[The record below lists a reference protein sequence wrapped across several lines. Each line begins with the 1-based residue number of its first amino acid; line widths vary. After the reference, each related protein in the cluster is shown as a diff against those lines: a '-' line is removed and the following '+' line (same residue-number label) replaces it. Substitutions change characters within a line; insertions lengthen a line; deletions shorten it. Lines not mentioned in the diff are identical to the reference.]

1 MSAAGSITTVA
12 GSSLIQPRGLQK
24 QLGFAFAAAVGLG
37 GMVGAGL
44 MRTSGSVLDEVPFP
58 WLVLALWALGGVH
71 VLLSANVASELVTSI
86 PKAGGI
92 FVPVRAAFGD
102 SMGLLVGWVT
112 YLSYSAAGASLA
124 IVCADFLT
132 ILLPSLAAHTA
143 PVACI
148 FLLVIVW
155 FNWLGVREGSMA
167 QTIGSSV
174 KLMLLCAV
182 IGIAFFAEPPRPG
195 AFTAVA
201 SDTAPALGLFAIIV
215 AYQMV
220 YSSYSGWDSAI
231 VFVEEDKYALTNIP
245 RAMALSIGA
254 VTLVYVLFNM
264 SIMRALDLEAIRRSD
279 LPIALVLGNVF
290 GPGGAL
296 AVAVLAIILASTAL
310 NANIMGGPRV
320 LFGLARDGLFLPVA
334 TRVNSG
340 GTPHIAFAFTA
351 ALTMML
357 IFSGGFEFV
366 FRLAGALIIFG
377 FVIYDASLFRLR
389 WTQPDLPRPF
399 RAIGYPVLPALVLL
413 IDTTLL
419 IAFIAADPMSGL
431 YMAALI
437 ALCIPVGIVLH
448 RRRKPGAVRDL
459 KQIN

>member
-1 MSAAGSITTVA
+1 MADASVTDGR
-12 GSSLIQPRGLQK
+12 LLKR
-24 QLGFAFAAAVGLG
+24 LGFAFAAAVGLG

-71 VLLSANVASELVTSI
+71 VLLSSNVASELITSI

-102 SMGLLVGWVT
+102 SMGLLAGWVT
-112 YLSYSAAGASLA
+112 YLSYCAAGAALS

-132 ILLPSLAAHTA
+132 IPLPSLAGYTA
-143 PVACI
+143 PVACM
-148 FLLVIVW
+148 FLFPVIGLHLV
-155 FNWLGVREGSMA
+155 GVREGGMA

-174 KLMLLCAV
+174 KLALLCAV
-182 IGIAFFAEPPRPG
+182 IGIALLAEPPRAG
-195 AFTAVA
+195 AFGAVA
-201 SDTAPALGLFAIIV
+201 SDSAPALGFFAVIV

-220 YSSYSGWDSAI
+220 YGAYAGWDSAI
-231 VFVEEDKYALTNIP
+231 VFVEEDKNALTNIP

-264 SIMRALDLEAIRRSD
+264 SILRALDLEAIRSSD

-290 GPGGAL
+290 GPGGAI

-310 NANIMGGPRV
+310 NANIMGGPRI

-334 TRVNSG
+334 TRVNAG
-340 GTPHIAFAFTA
+340 GTPHVAFAITA
-351 ALTMML
+351 VMIVLM
-357 IFSGGFEFV
+357 IFSGSFEFV
-366 FRLAGALIIFG
+366 FRLTGALIIFG

-413 IDTTLL
+413 IDTALL
-419 IAFIAADPMSGL
+419 IAFIAADLMSGL
-431 YMAALI
+431 TMAALI

-448 RRRKPGAVRDL
+448 RKKMPTTKLEPEYEIPG
-459 KQIN
+459 

>member
-1 MSAAGSITTVA
+1 MTQTPSTDGK
-12 GSSLIQPRGLQK
+12 LLKR
-24 QLGFAFAAAVGLG
+24 LGFAFAAAVGVG

-58 WLVLALWALGGVH
+58 WLVLSLWAFGGVH
-71 VLLSANVASELVTSI
+71 ALLSSNVASELVTSI

-92 FVPVRAAFGD
+92 FVPVRTAFGD
-102 SMGLLVGWVT
+102 SMGLLAGWVA

-124 IVCADFLT
+124 IVCADFLS

-143 PVACI
+143 LVSCI
-148 FLLVIVW
+148 FLLVIVG
-155 FNWLGVREGSMA
+155 FNWQGVRQGGVA
-167 QTIGSSV
+167 QTVGSSV
-174 KLMLLCAV
+174 KLILLCAV

-195 AFTAVA
+195 AFAQTAQNN
-201 SDTAPALGLFAIIV
+201 APALGFFAIIV

-220 YSSYSGWDSAI
+220 YSAYAGWDSAI
-231 VFVEEDKYALTNIP
+231 VFVEEDKNALANIP

-254 VTLVYVLFNM
+254 VALVYVLFNM
-264 SIMRALDLEAIRRSD
+264 SIMQALSLEAIRGSD
-279 LPIALVLGNVF
+279 LPIALVLANVF
-290 GPGGAL
+290 GPGGAI
-296 AVAVLAIILASTAL
+296 AVAALAIILASTAL
-310 NANIMGGPRV
+310 NANIMGGPRI

-340 GTPHIAFAFTA
+340 GTPDVAFAFTA

-399 RAIGYPVLPALVLL
+399 RAIGYPVLPALVLVL
-413 IDTTLL
+413 DTALL

-448 RRRKPGAVRDL
+448 RSRETSA
-459 KQIN
+459 KQEPEYEILG

>member
-1 MSAAGSITTVA
+1 MTDAAITD
-12 GSSLIQPRGLQK
+12 GHLLKR
-24 QLGFAFAAAVGLG
+24 LGFAFAAAVGLG
-37 GMVGAGL
+37 AMVGAGL
-44 MRTSGSVLDEVPFP
+44 MRTSGSVIDEVPVP
-58 WLVLALWALGGVH
+58 WLVLGLWAFGGLH
-71 VLLSANVASELVTSI
+71 ALLSSNVASELVTSI

-102 SMGLLVGWVT
+102 SMGLLAGWVT

-132 ILLPSLAAHTA
+132 ILLPSLASHTA
-143 PVACI
+143 PVACL
-148 FLLVIVW
+148 FLLAIIS
-155 FNWLGVREGSMA
+155 FHMLGVREGGMA

-182 IGIAFFAEPPRPG
+182 IGIALLADPPHSG
-195 AFTAVA
+195 AFASAA
-201 SDTAPALGLFAIIV
+201 SDTAPALGFFAIII
-215 AYQMV
+215 AYQMI
-220 YSSYSGWDSAI
+220 YGAFAGWDSAI
-231 VFVEEDKYALTNIP
+231 VFVEEDKNALTNIP

-264 SIMRALDLEAIRRSD
+264 SILRALDLEAIRGSD

-290 GPGGAL
+290 GPNGAI

-320 LFGLARDGLFLPVA
+320 LFGLARDGLFLSMA

-340 GTPHIAFAFTA
+340 GTPHVAFAITA
-351 ALTMML
+351 GMIVLL
-357 IFSGGFEFV
+357 IFSGSFEFV
-366 FRLAGALIIFG
+366 FRLMGALIIFG
-377 FVIYDASLFRLR
+377 FVIYDAALFRLR
-389 WTQPDLPRPF
+389 WTQPDLTRPF

-419 IAFIAADPMSGL
+419 IAFIAADRVSGIT
-431 YMAALI
+431 MATLI
-437 ALCIPVGIVLH
+437 ALCIPVGIALH
-448 RRRKPGAVRDL
+448 RKNVRSARPEPEFEIL
-459 KQIN
+459 G